1 MTSSH
6 SDGRGGAGG
15 GHAARGRAALPW
27 TRRDALGLA
36 ALALAPFLY
45 SLPLFLPAPYRRW
58 LEDGDFVD
66 QFFAFARF
74 ETAQL
79 MAGELPLWNP
89 YAYAGSPFWA
99 DVQAAVAYPP
109 SLATVL
115 TSGLLFGRL
124 PYLALEAEAVAHLA
138 LAAAL
143 TYLFARRHLR
153 SRAGAALAALAFALG
168 GFLTGYP
175 VLQLAVLETCVW
187 LPLALWGV
195 DEAVEGGRGWPLL
208 ALALGMAVLAGHPQ
222 SALYLLYATAAYA
235 LWRAWPWQAALP
247 ATRRAAWARL
257 AAAAGLGA
265 LLSAAGWWPAAEYL
279 AVSTRAQAHYAML
292 AHGFP
297 PRELLGIA
305 LAGVTKW
312 SPLYVGVLPL
322 LLAIAAAGRALLG
335 EGAAARVR
343 DDRFWLALAG
353 LGLLLSL
360 GGHAA
365 LFDAFYLAAPGFGF
379 FRGQERAAFLVAF
392 ALAMLAGSG
401 MAALASPRGRAPLSR
416 VLLLGG
422 AGLAA
427 VALAL
432 AFLAGPETRPALL
445 RLTFAAA
452 ACAGLGA
459 AAPRIPSGRPLLLP
473 VLALAL
479 AFLDLAS
486 AGADA
491 NLQAQPPA
499 ELARTPLQSILTMS
513 GLGRVDD
520 EHRYPE
526 NYGVLHGV
534 EWTRGASPLRLRSFD
549 RLREALADRPERLRA
564 LLAVSHVTTWRQELP
579 GATELLSEGEGEARR
594 ALYVLDAPR
603 PYAWRV
609 AAAEVLDDD
618 AAAARLRDADFE
630 PFSRVLLANG
640 KAGEP
645 RFAPGQTTVEM
656 RAPGEIRVRS
666 EGAEPGW
673 LVLSEMHAPGWRATV
688 DGEAAEILRANLALM
703 AVALPAGEHEVR
715 LWYDGTREWT
725 GIGLSLLGL
734 AGVVGLLLGGWWRG
748 REPAGRAVT

>member
-1 MTSSH
+1 MTSSQG
-6 SDGRGGAGG
+6 DGRDGADGGRATDGS
-15 GHAARGRAALPW
+15 AALPW
-27 TRRDALGLA
+27 TRRDAL
-36 ALALAPFLY
+36 ALVALVLAPFLY
-45 SLPLFLPAPYRRW
+45 FLPLFLPGASRRW

-79 MAGELPLWNP
+79 LAGELPLWNP

-99 DVQAAVAYPP
+99 DIQAAVAYPP

-115 TSGLLFGRL
+115 TSGLVFGRL
-124 PYLALEAEAVAHLA
+124 PYLALEAEAVAHLS

-175 VLQLAVLETCVW
+175 VLQLAVLETCAW

-235 LWRAWPWQAALP
+235 LWRAWPWRAAH
-247 ATRRAAWARL
+247 RAAWARL

-297 PRELLGIA
+297 PRELLGIL
-305 LAGVTKW
+305 LAGITKW

-322 LLAIAAAGRALLG
+322 LLALAAAGRALLG
-335 EGAAARVR
+335 TASAARVR
-343 DDRFWLALAG
+343 DDRFWLVLAG

-365 LFDAFYLAAPGFGF
+365 LFDAFYLAAPGFGL
-379 FRGQERAAFLVAF
+379 FRGQERAAFLLAF

-422 AGLAA
+422 AGLAV

-459 AAPRIPSGRPLLLP
+459 AGPRIPSGRPLLLP
-473 VLALAL
+473 ALALAL

-486 AGADA
+486 ASAGA
-491 NLQAQPPA
+491 NLQDHPPE

-520 EHRYPE
+520 EHRFPE

-534 EWTRGASPLRLRSFD
+534 EWTRGASPLRLRSHD

-609 AAAEVLDDD
+609 SAAEVLDDD
-618 AAAARLRDADFE
+618 AAAARLQEPDFE
-630 PFSRVLLANG
+630 PFSRVLLASG
-640 KAGEP
+640 EAGEP

-688 DGEAAEILRANLALM
+688 DAEAAEVLRANLALM
-703 AVALPAGEHEVR
+703 AVALSAGEHEVR
-715 LWYDGTREWT
+715 LWYDGTRVWT

-734 AGVVGLLLGGWWRG
+734 AGVVGLLVAGWWRG
-748 REPAGRAVT
+748 RRSA